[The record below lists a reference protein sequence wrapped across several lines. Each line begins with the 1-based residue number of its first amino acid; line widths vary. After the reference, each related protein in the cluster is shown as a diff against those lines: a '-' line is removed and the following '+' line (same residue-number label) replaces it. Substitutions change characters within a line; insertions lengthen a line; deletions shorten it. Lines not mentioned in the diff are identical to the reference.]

1 MLVTFSSKSHNNVT
15 MFGDIAQSLITMMEF
30 TTEIPG
36 AITAEDVGSALANLE
51 KNLTVA
57 KQQQVLAQNTQQ
69 VVDVDNDD
77 NEKEVKISIV
87 VRAIPLIDLLKTAI
101 SVKSYVMWK

>member
-77 NEKEVKISIV
+77 NDNEKEVKISIV

-101 SVKSYVMWK
+101 SVKSYVM